1 MRGACEIN
9 RDAKAVQFTTG
20 YCWKLR
26 HTQCNRSHGIMVLG
40 ATDRLSCIE
49 AYDVSDDLSKFY
61 FSGESP
67 FLGAF
72 AWPCLFRP

>member
-1 MRGACEIN
+1 
-9 RDAKAVQFTTG
+9 
-20 YCWKLR
+20 
-26 HTQCNRSHGIMVLG
+26 MVLG

-49 AYDVSDDLSKFY
+49 AYDVSDDHLSKFY